1 MRRCS
6 VRTVL
11 GIALK
16 SMCPSGVRA
25 FSLIEVLKGR
35 LAEELNSLV
44 VCSVDNGVQITKAS
58 HDKFMQATCE
68 ERVVETV
75 GQSVESEAP
84 DGPSLFARSTDA
96 EAKFV
101 NKCWKEFMNFRQSL
115 QLVMDCALAFKT
127 VWPDLEIYHKELE
140 RLHTEFI
147 STLSSEAASKAKT
160 VIQPSVFRAFA
171 FEAPT
176 TPVEESGATSY
187 RRESNH
193 LLPRGSN
200 HLQSR
205 TSTQSP
211 VEENHVISCR
221 GESNHL
227 LSRRV
232 GWADWECL

>member
-1 MRRCS
+1 
-6 VRTVL
+6 
-11 GIALK
+11 
-16 SMCPSGVRA
+16 MCPSGVRA
-25 FSLIEVLKGR
+25 FSLIEVLLGR

-44 VCSVDNGVQITKAS
+44 VCSVDNGVQVTKAS

-68 ERVVETV
+68 GHVVETV
-75 GQSVESEAP
+75 RQFVESEAP

-127 VWPDLEIYHKELE
+127 VWPDLEIYNKELE

-193 LLPRGSN
+193 LLPRGVKP
-200 HLQSR
+200 
-205 TSTQSP
+205 SP
-211 VEENHVISCR
+211 VADNHTISCR
-221 GESNHL
+221 GESCHL

-232 GWADWECL
+232 KPPPVEESRLGRLGMFVNHMYENSRG

>member
-1 MRRCS
+1 
-6 VRTVL
+6 
-11 GIALK
+11 
-16 SMCPSGVRA
+16 MCPSGVRA

-68 ERVVETV
+68 GHVVETV
-75 GQSVESEAP
+75 RQFVESEAP
-84 DGPSLFARSTDA
+84 DGPSLFARSTNA
-96 EAKFV
+96 EAKCV
-101 NKCWKEFMNFRQSL
+101 NKCWKEFMNVRQSL

-127 VWPDLEIYHKELE
+127 AWPDLEIYNKELE

-176 TPVEESGATSY
+176 TSCRGEWSHFLSKRVEPPPADG
-187 RRESNH
+187 
-193 LLPRGSN
+193 GSN

-205 TSTQSP
+205 TITQSP

-232 GWADWECL
+232 GWAKWKCL

>member
-1 MRRCS
+1 
-6 VRTVL
+6 
-11 GIALK
+11 
-16 SMCPSGVRA
+16 MCPSGVRA

-68 ERVVETV
+68 
-75 GQSVESEAP
+75 GQFVESEAP

-101 NKCWKEFMNFRQSL
+101 NKCWKEFMNVHRSL
-115 QLVMDCALAFKT
+115 QLVMDCAFAFKSA
-127 VWPDLEIYHKELE
+127 WPDLEIDNKELE

-176 TPVEESGATSY
+176 TPVEERSHFLSKRVEPAPADG
-187 RRESNH
+187 
-193 LLPRGSN
+193 GSH

-205 TSTQSP
+205 TITQSP